1 MSLEL
6 IVGLSAL
13 FVGIAVTS
21 GMLASSLLARHAPE
35 RRRFDQLAAAAGP
48 GVVIDAPGLTDT
60 PNALAK
66 RIATIVPKSP
76 KDMTILRRALTSAG
90 YRSVNAAILYSAAQT
105 VCPLVFAVVTLG
117 ILGFTRGWIFAILAA
132 IVGAMVPGFWL
143 THQTKRRQK
152 VIRNGLP
159 DALDL
164 LIVCLEAGSSLDQ
177 GIVKASD
184 ELEIAYPALAEELR
198 LVTTEI
204 RAGKPRL
211 EALKNL
217 AARTKVDD
225 VRALVAMLVQTD
237 RFGTS
242 VAQALRTHAET
253 SRVKRRQNAE
263 ERAAKLSVKLVFPL
277 VFFLFPALYV
287 VILGPAAI
295 RIMNVFMK
303 QGVVESFR

>member
-6 IVGLSAL
+6 IISLSVL
-13 FVGIAVTS
+13 FVGIAITT
-21 GMLASSLLARHAPE
+21 GMLVAGWFARHAPE
-35 RRRFDQLAAAAGP
+35 RQRLDQLATAAAGGGAIGGP
-48 GVVIDAPGLTDT
+48 VLTDT
-60 PNALAK
+60 PSALAK

-76 KDMTILRRALTSAG
+76 KDMWVLQRALTAAG
-90 YRSVNAAILYSAAQT
+90 YRSVNAAILYSAGQII
-105 VCPLVFAVVTLG
+105 CPVIFALLTLG
-117 ILGFTRGWIFAILAA
+117 ALGVTRGWIPAIIAGMG
-132 IVGAMVPGFWL
+132 GAMVPGLWL
-143 THQTKRRQK
+143 TRQTKLRQK

-184 ELEIAYPALAEELR
+184 ELEIAYPPLAEELR
-198 LVTTEI
+198 MVTTEI

-253 SRVKRRQNAE
+253 ARIKRRQNAE

-287 VILGPAAI
+287 VILGPAVI